1 MSAISKF
8 ETIGRLLQK
17 YGVLLTSHQKK
28 VMERYYFYDLTM
40 QEIAEEEKIT
50 RSAVSEVIKQSL
62 EKLTEYEQKLAL
74 LKRDEDI
81 EALLDKLEHNASDQ
95 NKIINQIRDI
105 LKHGI

>member
-17 YGVLLTSHQKK
+17 YGILLTSHQQK

-40 QEIAEEEKIT
+40 QEIAEEQHIT

-62 EKLTEYEQKLAL
+62 EKLSEFEEKLQL
-74 LKRDEDI
+74 LRRDEDI
-81 EALLDKLEHNASDQ
+81 ELLLDQLEHDSSDR
-95 NKIINQIRDI
+95 NKIINQIRDK

>member
-1 MSAISKF
+1 MSTISKF
-8 ETIGRLLQK
+8 EAIGRLLQK

-62 EKLTEYEQKLAL
+62 EKLTEYEQKLSL
-74 LKRDEDI
+74 LKRDQDV
-81 EALLDKLEHNASDQ
+81 EALLEKLEQDSGDPS
-95 NKIINQIRDI
+95 KIINQIRDI